1 MAISAPAGIPERI
14 GEATERAAQAGFEH
28 SSEPGIGRVLMALAA
43 AVRPGGRVLEIGTG
57 LGVGT
62 AWLIEGLAAG
72 TDVELVTIESDP
84 QRACLAAEAG
94 WPSFV
99 RPIVGDVV
107 VELGGLGS
115 FDLVFADAEGGK
127 LYGFDLTLAAVEMRG
142 ILVLDDMRFQGRS
155 PVIEEGVVKA
165 RRQILADNRFVCA
178 EMNWSS
184 GLLLATRV
192 R

>member
-1 MAISAPAGIPERI
+1 MVISAPVGIPE
-14 GEATERAAQAGFEH
+14 GVLAATERAAEAGFES
-28 SSEPGIGRVLMALAA
+28 SSEPGIGRVLMTLAA

-62 AWLIEGLAAG
+62 AWLIAGLAEQ

-84 QRACLAAEAG
+84 QRSCLAAEAG

-142 ILVLDDMRFQGRS
+142 ILVLDDMRFQGRIQM
-155 PVIEEGVVKA
+155 IEEAVVGV
-165 RRQILADNRFVCA
+165 RRQILGDDRFVCA